1 MAHKIISI
9 FFLLFCFTTDAQKF
23 LAKEGVITFFS
34 EAPME
39 DIAAKN
45 RKVSAAYDKDT
56 KQLIFQLNIKDFIFH
71 NPLMQEHFN
80 ENYLESD
87 IYPKSIF
94 KGKVIGQDVNI
105 AKVEGSLTIHG
116 KTNKIKVEGILK
128 QEKKAINISAEF
140 IVKLEDYDIEIP
152 TIVMYKIA
160 EEIEVKVNITLK
172 EKE

>member
-1 MAHKIISI
+1 MARKIISI
-9 FFLLFCFTTDAQKF
+9 FFLLFCFTTSAQQF

-45 RKVSAAYDKDT
+45 RKVSAVYDKDT

-71 NPLMQEHFN
+71 KPLMQEHFN

-94 KGKVIGQDVNI
+94 KGKVISQQGKNTM
-105 AKVEGSLTIHG
+105 VEGSLTIHG
-116 KTNKIKVEGILK
+116 KTNRIKVEGILK

-160 EEIEVKVNITLK
+160 EEIEVKVNIELK
-172 EKE
+172 ERE